1 MSAYRRVLCW
11 TLVSFLQTKGYL
23 TKLIPVAVSK
33 VLYLLIHK
41 FKRNFMANHQQN
53 LGNIFRFCALMLY
66 HRATESMVFYEVHMT
81 CILHTARISNVDSI
95 MFVDRNRRDGKFR
108 AW

>member
-41 FKRNFMANHQQN
+41 FKRKFYGKPSTKSWKYLQ
-53 LGNIFRFCALMLY
+53 IPCSDALPPS
-66 HRATESMVFYEVHMT
+66 HRERGLS
-81 CILHTARISNVDSI
+81 
-95 MFVDRNRRDGKFR
+95 
-108 AW
+108 